1 MRNIKLWIAAAV
13 IMLALICVG
22 AASADIGSNN
32 CGAEGSNVTWTLNS
46 EGVLSIT
53 GTGAMKNYDYDEDYN
68 YDYDLS
74 APTTPWKNYLRQIKS
89 VMISNG
95 MTRIGNGAFGG
106 CSSMTGI
113 EIPDSVTSIGN
124 DAFCYRINLTSIAL
138 PGSMTSIGGNAFFCC
153 SRLTSIAISDGVTE
167 IGADAFYGC
176 ISLTN
181 IVLPAS
187 VTSIG
192 DWAFGGCSGL
202 TNIVIPASVTHIG
215 EGTIPDAALI
225 YCYADSYAVE
235 WAKNNGMSSSVRYLI
250 PEDAAIMRLPEG
262 LTEICDEAYM
272 NTAVE
277 IVRLPENCVKIG
289 ARAFA
294 NCAQLWQ
301 IEIPAMHI
309 EIADDAFADSPNVV
323 IYAPAGSAAKAYAEA
338 HGLAYLEK

>member
-1 MRNIKLWIAAAV
+1 
-13 IMLALICVG
+13 
-22 AASADIGSNN
+22 
-32 CGAEGSNVTWTLNS
+32 
-46 EGVLSIT
+46 
-53 GTGAMKNYDYDEDYN
+53 
-68 YDYDLS
+68 
-74 APTTPWKNYLRQIKS
+74 
-89 VMISNG
+89 MISNG

-181 IVLPAS
+181 IV
-187 VTSIG
+187 
-192 DWAFGGCSGL
+192 F
-202 TNIVIPASVTHIG
+202 PASVTHIG